1 MAAKRENG
9 WGGSLLGPAE
19 VIFNGPTT
27 LEPLFKAQSVR
38 AQSGTKNRGLHAG
51 PIVSQA
57 HETVALSSSTLQRDG
72 SSAKAV
78 PLFARSQGPVE
89 VRAGVE
95 AFSGEYGR
103 AFEIKA
109 QSLPNPS
116 PPSDAIVGC
125 NLKGPS
131 GLGQSLGG
139 TMSSGKKGRSRRE
152 EDVAVRKG
160 KAPMVQTRG
169 SAHKEE
175 KVVSKKMWTTL
186 FPPSFDRR
194 QGLRSCSEPLYL
206 GKSSSVSKVRLL
218 EEDIRTGSQ
227 ME

>member
-1 MAAKRENG
+1 M
-9 WGGSLLGPAE
+9 
-19 VIFNGPTT
+19 
-27 LEPLFKAQSVR
+27 
-38 AQSGTKNRGLHAG
+38 
-51 PIVSQA
+51 
-57 HETVALSSSTLQRDG
+57 
-72 SSAKAV
+72 
-78 PLFARSQGPVE
+78 
-89 VRAGVE
+89 RAGVE
-95 AFSGEYGR
+95 AFSREYGR

-125 NLKGPS
+125 NLKGLS

-152 EDVAVRKG
+152 KDVAVRKG

-169 SAHKEE
+169 STQKEE

>member
-1 MAAKRENG
+1 M
-9 WGGSLLGPAE
+9 
-19 VIFNGPTT
+19 
-27 LEPLFKAQSVR
+27 
-38 AQSGTKNRGLHAG
+38 
-51 PIVSQA
+51 
-57 HETVALSSSTLQRDG
+57 SSSTLQRVG
-72 SSAKAV
+72 SSAMAV
-78 PLFARSQGPVE
+78 PLVARSQGPIE
-89 VRAGVE
+89 VKAGDE
-95 AFSGEYGR
+95 AFSGEDAR

-116 PPSDAIVGC
+116 PPSDSIVGYIF
-125 NLKGPS
+125 KGPLW
-131 GLGQSLGG
+131 LGQRIGG
-139 TMSSGKKGRSRRE
+139 AMSSVKKGWSRKE
-152 EDVAVRKG
+152 ENDAMRKG
-160 KAPMVQTRG
+160 KASEVQTRG
-169 SAHKEE
+169 SAEKEE